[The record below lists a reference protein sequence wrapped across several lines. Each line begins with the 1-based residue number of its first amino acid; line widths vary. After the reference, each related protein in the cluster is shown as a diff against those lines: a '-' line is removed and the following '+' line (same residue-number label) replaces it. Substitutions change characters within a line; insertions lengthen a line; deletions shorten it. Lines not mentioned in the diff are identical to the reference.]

1 MDGLFELAHMEHHLN
16 EVKSTKME
24 RQRELELVD
33 LDVKD

>member
-16 EVKSTKME
+16 EVKSTKMK
-24 RQRELELVD
+24 RQRELVD